1 MNPSELDKKLFLVT
15 EHELQYNNGIST
27 DYLLDLPVVMKDG
40 KEVIKL
46 PELSHS
52 KMTSEYTSSPLIVKK
67 HSRFQQFPLHFHS
80 WIEFIYVYSGSC
92 NQIIND
98 EKYHLTA
105 GQTLL
110 LDSDTIHT
118 IEPLGEEDILINI
131 LLKKEYLNSEFFSR
145 LSSESI
151 LTNFFLNSIMQG
163 TLHNNFLFFQSDKS
177 RRLPI
182 FMKEFLCEWFDPS
195 LVSTDILNS
204 LFTLIISELMNVYK
218 QDLDNSNNII
228 KKNSIIPMLSY
239 IEKNYK
245 TCTLNS
251 TALFFNMNANYLSN
265 LLKKH
270 TGYSFKTLVQQK
282 KIKYSEQLLK
292 NTDLTINEI
301 ANLAGYENVSFFY
314 KKFQEQ
320 CGCLPGEYR
329 NKYTTSIN
337 HFI

>member
-1 MNPSELDKKLFLVT
+1 MSPSELDEKLFLIT
-15 EHELQYNNGIST
+15 EHESQYRSGIPT
-27 DYLLDLPVVMKDG
+27 DFLSNLPIVIKDG
-40 KEVIKL
+40 KGVLKF
-46 PELSHS
+46 PELSDP
-52 KMTSEYTSSPLIVKK
+52 KMTLEYNTFPLIVKR
-67 HSRFQQFPLHFHS
+67 HSRFQKFPMHFHS
-80 WIEFIYVYSGSC
+80 WIEFNYVYSGSC
-92 NQIIND
+92 TQIIND
-98 EKYHLTA
+98 QKYHLTA

-118 IEPLGEEDILINI
+118 IEPLGQHDILINI
-131 LLKKEYLNSEFFSR
+131 LLKKDYLNSAFFSR

-151 LTNFFLNSIMQG
+151 VTNFFLNSIMQG

-195 LVSTDILNS
+195 LVSIDILNN

-218 QDLDNSNNII
+218 NNLEN
-228 KKNSIIPMLSY
+228 NSIIKNNSVIPLLSY

-292 NTDLTINEI
+292 NTQLTINEI
-301 ANLAGYENVSFFY
+301 ANLSGYENVSFFY
-314 KKFQEQ
+314 KKFHEQ

-329 NKYTTSIN
+329 NKYNTSIK